1 MVLKQKSGSTAPC
14 CLSTRHRQQK
24 EQCETQSE
32 REWKVVAKPRG
43 NPSLLSA
50 GGSIVISAI
59 DNKNKKQAKPIVQ
72 LACYKKKRI
81 SPTGQT
87 GLALQRL
94 PIGDAEGAI
103 ACSVAKRKAFSNGRV
118 PVISTIDNKN
128 KKQAEEQS
136 STCCLWWTQ
145 R

>member
-1 MVLKQKSGSTAPC
+1 MRSKIVKRKSKST
-14 CLSTRHRQQK
+14 
-24 EQCETQSE
+24 
-32 REWKVVAKPRG
+32 
-43 NPSLLSA
+43 
-50 GGSIVISAI
+50 
-59 DNKNKKQAKPIVQ
+59 PIVQ

-103 ACSVAKRKAFSNGRV
+103 ACSVAKRRVFSRGRV

-128 KKQAEEQS
+128 KKTSRRTVFDLLSMVE
-136 STCCLWWTQ
+136 
-145 R
+145 RV